1 MSIDKQRKELKKQLK
16 DRYFELREEI
26 RQELLRS
33 DEQHFIDLAGLVHD
47 IEEESVADLLVD
59 LDLTI
64 VDMHIEEIRQI
75 DAALIRM
82 AEGSY
87 GGCVDC
93 GDEIPVERLKAYPIA
108 TRCRRCQVAYEHS
121 HLGPEGHTM

>member
-1 MSIDKQRKELKKQLK
+1 MSTDKQRKELKKQLK
-16 DRYFELREEI
+16 ERYFELREEI

-59 LDLTI
+59 LDLAI

-75 DAALIRM
+75 DAALIRI
-82 AEGSY
+82 AEGKY
-87 GGCVDC
+87 DRCLDC

-108 TRCRRCQVAYEHS
+108 TRCRRCQTSYEHS
-121 HLGPEGHTM
+121 HLGPHGHTM